1 MYDFL
6 VHNQLY
12 VVLIIVLVVWIGIS
26 FVLIRTERK
35 IGRLEKII
43 EKTNKLG
50 Q

>member
-12 VVLIIVLVVWIGIS
+12 VVLIIVLVIWIGIS
-26 FVLIRTERK
+26 FVLIKTEKK
-35 IGRLEKII
+35 IERLEKII
-43 EKTNKLG
+43 QKTNKSG